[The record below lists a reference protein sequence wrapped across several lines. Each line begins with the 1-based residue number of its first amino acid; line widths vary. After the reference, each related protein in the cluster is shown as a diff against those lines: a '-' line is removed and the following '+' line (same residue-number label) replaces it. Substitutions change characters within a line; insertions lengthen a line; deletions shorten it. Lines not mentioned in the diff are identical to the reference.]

1 MILAREETHI
11 SSLIIY
17 CSTANAQ
24 SVIANL
30 NLFPELEV
38 VLTDVPAG
46 KLVVLTETQTM
57 NDIKDFISQIQNIPG
72 VLAVNMIYHHAESPA
87 SLQEVIA

>member
-1 MILAREETHI
+1 MILAREEAHI
-11 SSLIIY
+11 SSLIVY
-17 CSTANAQ
+17 CSAVTMERVKAT
-24 SVIANL
+24 L
-30 NLFPELEV
+30 ETFPELEV
-38 VLTDVPAG
+38 VLADAATG

-57 NDIKDFISQIQNIPG
+57 NDIKDVISQIQRIGG